1 LPRSKNQIRFHFW
14 DKPWDE
20 FCVRRLYFKL
30 ARGISRIM
38 VLDWA
43 ISCNKKMKD
52 RNSFVVESEIIYDA
66 MCDFVN

>member
-1 LPRSKNQIRFHFW
+1 
-14 DKPWDE
+14 
-20 FCVRRLYFKL
+20 
-30 ARGISRIM
+30 M